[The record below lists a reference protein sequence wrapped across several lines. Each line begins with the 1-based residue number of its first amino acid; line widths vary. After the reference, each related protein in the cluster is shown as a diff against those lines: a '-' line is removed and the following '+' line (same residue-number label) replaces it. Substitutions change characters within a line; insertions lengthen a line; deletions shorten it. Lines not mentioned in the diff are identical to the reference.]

1 MKQTN
6 APHNIHSLLKQAF
19 IRIIAGMCIPILLLG
34 GLLIALT
41 QRYDAVIADTTS
53 ASALRGIIA
62 QQLPDEIWR
71 VVSGRIS
78 FDEGQQRTPKM

>member
-53 ASALRGIIA
+53 ASALCGIIA